1 MAMGAGESCFSRL
14 DLHSFKRVAARWAE
28 GQDDFFG
35 DAGVDGDGFHGFAVV
50 LAGGGGCHF
59 QYTLTPLP
67 QYRGD
72 GPVAFGASIVL
83 FFVFA
88 WNNFNNCAFL
98 SMT

>member
-1 MAMGAGESCFSRL
+1 MN
-14 DLHSFKRVAARWAE
+14 
-28 GQDDFFG
+28 DDRFFG
-35 DAGVDGDGFHGFAVV
+35 SPER

-59 QYTLTPLP
+59 QYTLTPAA
-67 QYRGD
+67 QKRGD

-98 SMT
+98 SILVLGRIRI